1 MKNMTYGDPE
11 SINNFKASGG
21 LLKWILSNGVMNLFV
36 VVMIYSTVD
45 SIIHALSWR

>member
-1 MKNMTYGDPE
+1 MKNMTYGDSE

-21 LLKWILSNGVMNLFV
+21 LFKWILSNGVMNLF

>member
-1 MKNMTYGDPE
+1 MTYGDPE
-11 SINNFKASGG
+11 SINNFKARGG

-36 VVMIYSTVD
+36 VMIFSTVD

>member
-1 MKNMTYGDPE
+1 MNNMTYGDPE

-21 LLKWILSNGVMNLFV
+21 LLKWILSNGVMNLC

-45 SIIHALSWR
+45 SIIRALSWR

>member
-1 MKNMTYGDPE
+1 MKNMTYGDHE
-11 SINNFKASGG
+11 SIKNFKANGG
-21 LLKWILSNGVMNLFV
+21 LLKWILSNGVLNLF

>member
-11 SINNFKASGG
+11 SIKNFKASGG
-21 LLKWILSNGVMNLFV
+21 LLKRILSNGVMNLFV
-36 VVMIYSTVD
+36 VMIHSTVD